1 MDRERLRRELL
12 DRFVEYQYRL
22 DSPMPA
28 PSETQETY
36 VLAYLSD
43 GIFRRKVDSLVAGV
57 MEIVRQVGEH
67 NLSEDY

>member
-1 MDRERLRRELL
+1 MYNDRLRRELV
-12 DRFVEYQYRL
+12 DGFVKYQYRL
-22 DSPMPA
+22 DNPMPT
-28 PSETQETY
+28 PGETQETY

-43 GIFRRKVDSLVAGV
+43 GTFRRKVDSLVAGV

>member
-22 DSPMPA
+22 DSPMPT

-43 GIFRRKVDSLVAGV
+43 VIFRRKVDSLVAGV
-57 MEIVRQVGEH
+57 MEIVRRVDEH